1 MQSCP
6 VKQRKDT
13 GGVASLWKLS
23 EVKKVQ
29 LEISLESIKL
39 KRSSDP
45 DKGSLVVV

>member
-23 EVKKVQ
+23 EVNNVQ
-29 LEISLESIKL
+29 LEIPLESIKL

-45 DKGSLVVV
+45 D